1 MKGNKSYS
9 EWSKENQG
17 KYWIPSEPLTDD
29 FALSPWE
36 GEFSFNNV
44 GEYVQYRNGEWI
56 KVNETE

>member
-9 EWSKENQG
+9 EWSKEKQG
-17 KYWIPSEPLTDD
+17 KYWIASEPLTGE